1 MVNSQGSEEPTEPQN
16 TPTPVG
22 PVPLK
27 TTDPT
32 SVGGFELLGRIGAG
46 RQAVVYLGRN
56 NRGESAAVKV
66 LRAERRHDRRSLEAF
81 EREVETLRLAP
92 DSLSPRLYSA
102 GWDGEHRYTSSEYL
116 TGPSLEELIR
126 ADGPLNGADLR
137 QFAVSI
143 SQLVVELHRLRIHHG
158 DIKPRHVLTG
168 PGGRLFLIDFGV
180 AAIGDGSLRRRD
192 LFSLASVILYAAGG
206 RFPYEGTPLEISTRT
221 MGGRPEVGVLPEPW
235 RDTLRKCLEPNRRF
249 CPSAAGVL
257 RTVGR
262 YGSWA

>member
-1 MVNSQGSEEPTEPQN
+1 MVNSQGSQEQTEQQN
-16 TPTPVG
+16 MAAPASPA
-22 PVPLK
+22 PLK
-27 TTDPT
+27 AADPA

-56 NRGESAAVKV
+56 THGESAAVKV
-66 LRAERRHDRRSLEAF
+66 LRAERRDDRRSLEAF
-81 EREVETLRLAP
+81 EHEVEALGLAP
-92 DSLSPRLYSA
+92 DSISPRLYGA
-102 GWDGEHRYTSSEYL
+102 GWDGEHWYTTSEYL
-116 TGPSLEELIR
+116 TGPSLEDLVQ
-126 ADGPLNGADLR
+126 AGGPLGGAELR

-143 SQLVVELHRLRIHHG
+143 SQLVAELHRLRIHHG
-158 DIKPRHVLTG
+158 DIKPRHVITG

-180 AAIGDGSLRRRD
+180 AAIRNRALRRRD

-221 MGGRPEVGVLPEPW
+221 MGGRAEVGVLPKPW

-257 RTVGR
+257 KTVGQ